1 MSVILA
7 THSLTK
13 QYGRQK
19 AVHNVSLSVN
29 QGDIYG
35 LIGKNGAGK
44 TTLMRLISNLARPS
58 HGTYE
63 IFGRSQTDKEV
74 ATRVSC
80 LIENT
85 GIYPHLS
92 ARDHLL
98 LKGKAL
104 GIVDKSFISNILEA
118 VGLANTGRKRVKQ
131 FSLGMKQRLGIGLAL
146 VGQPDLVILDEPI
159 NGLDPQGIV
168 EVRQLIARLNRDG
181 MTFIISSHI
190 LEELAKLATRFGIID
205 KGSLIA
211 EISRAELEE
220 KSRDRIELSTSQTKK
235 ASLLLDRLGL
245 NDYHLVDEKTFFIYS
260 GLDRVSEIV
269 LALAQ
274 DSITFD
280 GFAVHKGSLE
290 DYYLSLTQEEKRC

>member
-1 MSVILA
+1 MSVILK

-19 AVHNVSLSVN
+19 AVHNISLSVN

-44 TTLMRLISNLARPS
+44 TTLLRIISNLARPS
-58 HGTYE
+58 QGTYE
-63 IFGRSQTDKEV
+63 VFGRSRTDREA

-104 GIVDKSFISNILEA
+104 GLVDKTYIPAILEA
-118 VGLANTGRKRVKQ
+118 VGLADTGRKSVKQ

-190 LEELAKLATRFGIID
+190 LEELAKLANRFGIID
-205 KGSLIA
+205 NGSLIA
-211 EISRAELEE
+211 EISRSELEE
-220 KSRDRIELSTSQTKK
+220 KSRDRIELSTPQTQK

-245 NDYHLVDEKTFFIYS
+245 ADYHLVDEVTFYIYS
-260 GLDRVSEIV
+260 GLDRINEIV
-269 LALAQ
+269 LAIARE
-274 DSITFD
+274 DIAIE
-280 GFAVHKGSLE
+280 GFSVHKGSLE
-290 DYYLSLTQEEKRC
+290 DYYLSLTREEKLC

>member
-1 MSVILA
+1 MSVILK

-13 QYGRQK
+13 QYGKQK
-19 AVHNVSLSVN
+19 AVNNVSLTVN

-35 LIGKNGAGK
+35 LIGRNGAGK
-44 TTLMRLISNLARPS
+44 TTLMRIISNLARPS
-58 HGTYE
+58 QGTYE
-63 IFGRSQTDKEV
+63 VFGRSRSDKEV

-98 LKGKAL
+98 LKGQAL
-104 GIVDKSFISNILEA
+104 GIVDKSYIATILET
-118 VGLANTGRKRVKQ
+118 VGLADTGRKRVKQ
-131 FSLGMKQRLGIGLAL
+131 FSLGMKQRLGIALAL
-146 VGQPDLVILDEPI
+146 VGRPDFIILDEPI

-168 EVRQLIARLNRDG
+168 EIRHLIARLNRDG
-181 MTFIISSHI
+181 TTFMISSHI

-205 KGSLIA
+205 NGNLIA

-220 KSRDRIELSTSQTKK
+220 KSRDRIELSTPQTQKT
-235 ASLLLDRLGL
+235 SLLLDRLGL
-245 NDYHLVDEKTFFIYS
+245 HDYHLVNEATFYIYS
-260 GLDRVSEIV
+260 GLDRINEIV

-274 DSITFD
+274 EDISIK

-290 DYYLSLTQEEKRC
+290 DYYLNLTQEDQSC